1 MGRADRIRSTVMAF
15 ALVCCLVASVLA
27 VPDAHAGPPSI
38 QTSNLHSRSLTS
50 DATISVSV
58 QLTADHEQTQ
68 QDTAATNSGSACTIR
83 DCKLTHDDVNVC
95 GSDGKTYLNE
105 CLFRNAQC
113 RSNDALT
120 RNTNWNGYRCPHT
133 CGHTITCK
141 EIGKYVCGSDGNVY
155 FGYCNLYVAQCVDP
169 SVEEIECPKD
179 MFENMF
185 PQSSRRIH
193 Q

>member
-1 MGRADRIRSTVMAF
+1 ML
-15 ALVCCLVASVLA
+15 ALICCLSTSVLA
-27 VPDAHAGPPSI
+27 LRDAQDSPQNVHPST
-38 QTSNLHSRSLTS
+38 QHSRTLVS

-58 QLTADHEQTQ
+58 QITTDQEQKQ
-68 QDTAATNSGSACTIR
+68 QDAAATSGSACTIQ

-113 RSNDALT
+113 RSNGALT
-120 RNTNWNGYRCPHT
+120 KNTNWNGYRCPHT
-133 CGHTITCK
+133 CDHAITCK
-141 EIGKYVCGSDGNVY
+141 EIGKYLCGSDGNVY

-169 SVEEIECPKD
+169 TVQEIECPKD
-179 MFENMF
+179 MFKNLF